1 MRYDSIFMEG
11 YNVPPVLSKEESYI
25 LIDKAQSGDKSA
37 RDKIIEHNL
46 RLVMMVVKSFK
57 NTPYE
62 FNDLLSYGI
71 IGLINAVD
79 NYDKSKDIEFTTYFV
94 KCIKNSILYYLK
106 IESKKIKTISLDECV
121 SSENKEKDGDDTSL
135 KEFISDKR
143 VNIAD
148 SYETKETNAI
158 LHHLVS
164 ELPAKESEYLTLY
177 FGLDN
182 NEPKCLQEIAD
193 IYNLSKQCIYIV
205 VHRALTR
212 LRNRLLVEYNEE
224 GHPLSI
230 SRTIKF

>member
-11 YNVPPVLSKEESYI
+11 YSTPPVLSREESYT

-46 RLVMMVVKSFK
+46 RLVMMVVKKFK
-57 NTPYE
+57 NAPYD
-62 FNDLLSYGI
+62 FNDLMSYGI

-79 NYDKSKDIEFTTYFV
+79 NFDKSKGIEFTTYFV

-106 IESKKIKTISLDECV
+106 IENKKIKTVSLDECV

-148 SYETKETNAI
+148 SYETKETKAI

-164 ELPAKESEYLTLY
+164 ELPAKESKYLTLY
-177 FGLDN
+177 FGLDD
-182 NEPKCLQEIAD
+182 NEPKALQEIAD
-193 IYNLSKQCIYIV
+193 IYNLSKQCINIV
-205 VHRALTR
+205 VHRALKH
-212 LRNRLLVEYNEE
+212 LRSKLLVEYKEE

>member
-1 MRYDSIFMEG
+1 MHYDSIFMEG
-11 YNVPPVLSKEESYI
+11 YNAPPVLSKEESYI

-46 RLVMMVVKSFK
+46 RLVMMVVKRFK

-71 IGLINAVD
+71 IGLINAID

-94 KCIKNSILYYLK
+94 KCITNSILYYLK

-182 NEPKCLQEIAD
+182 NEPKSLQEIAD
-193 IYNLSKQCIYIV
+193 IYNLSKQYIYIV